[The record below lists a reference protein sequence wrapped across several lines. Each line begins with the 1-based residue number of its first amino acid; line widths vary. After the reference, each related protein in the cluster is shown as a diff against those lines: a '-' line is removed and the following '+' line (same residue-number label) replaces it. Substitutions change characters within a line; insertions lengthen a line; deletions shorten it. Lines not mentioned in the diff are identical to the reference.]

1 MLESPSTLA
10 DTAVNTGDRSAV
22 LEVENTELRARLEAR
37 DQRIRLLEEALRVL
51 KANTY
56 GPSRERLSVAAGQV
70 ELFNEIEATLDITE
84 AVGMEPELKA
94 TPLREDK
101 SAGGKPGRT
110 KLASHLPRVEIRHE
124 LTEAE
129 RQCGCGGVLAEIGA
143 DVSEQIDY
151 VPAKVQV
158 LRHVRVKYA
167 CPGCEQCVKTAAL
180 PEHIL
185 PKTNAS
191 PGLLA
196 QLVTSKY
203 VDSLPLYR
211 QEAMF
216 ERYGVRLPRATQAAW
231 MIGLNL
237 PLQPLLNLMDER
249 LRSSGYVRIDETRVQ
264 VLNSDKAPSALHWMW
279 VRVAGPKH
287 QRIILFDYDPSRG
300 GEVADGLIEG
310 CSGYLQSDGYQA
322 YEGVSARAGLIH
334 VGCFAHARRRF
345 FEALKALPNAQR
357 KQASAAHEA
366 VRRIDALYLIERQ
379 IKDLDDEGRTRIRRD
394 EAVPQLA
401 SLHEWANRMQH
412 ETMPSGKLGE
422 ALGYLITQWPKLVR
436 YVEDPRLAIDTNL
449 AENSIR
455 PFALGRRNWLFADT
469 VKGAKASAALYSIV
483 STARANGLEP
493 YAYLRR
499 LFAELPKAKTV
510 EDFEALLPFNTAPHS
525 QLPLARN
532 TAVFRSQT

>member
-1 MLESPSTLA
+1 MLESPSVGA
-10 DTAVNTGDRSAV
+10 DTAVTADDRAA
-22 LEVENTELRARLEAR
+22 LLVENSELRARIEAR
-37 DQRIRLLEEALRVL
+37 EQRIRLLEEALRVL

-84 AVGMEPELKA
+84 AVGIEPELKA
-94 TPLREDK
+94 TPLREEK
-101 SAGGKPGRT
+101 TAGGKPGRT
-110 KLASHLPRVEIRHE
+110 KLAAHLPRVEIRHE
-124 LTEAE
+124 LTPAE

-143 DVSEQIDY
+143 EVSEQIDY

-191 PGLLA
+191 SGLLA
-196 QLVTSKY
+196 HLVTGKY

-211 QEAMF
+211 QEAVF
-216 ERYGVRLPRATQAAW
+216 ERHGVRLPRATQAAW

-300 GEVADGLIEG
+300 GEVADALIEG

-322 YEGVSARAGLIH
+322 YEGASERAGLIH

-379 IKDLDDEGRTRIRRD
+379 IKDLIDEERARIRTA
-394 EAVPQLA
+394 EAVPQLK
-401 SLHEWANRMQH
+401 SLHEWASKMQH

-422 ALGYLITQWPKLVR
+422 ALGYLITQWPKLER

-449 AENSIR
+449 AENAIR

-493 YAYLRR
+493 YAYLRH
-499 LFAELPKAKTV
+499 LFAELPKARTV
-510 EDFEALLPFNTAPHS
+510 ENFEALLPWNGGK
-525 QLPLARN
+525 
-532 TAVFRSQT
+532 

>member
-1 MLESPSTLA
+1 MLENPSALA
-10 DTAVNTGDRSAV
+10 GTAVHAGDRRAV
-22 LEVENTELRARLEAR
+22 LEVENTELRARVEAR

-70 ELFNEIEATLDITE
+70 ELFNEIEATLDITD
-84 AVGMEPELKA
+84 AVGMEPDLKA
-94 TPLREDK
+94 TPLREQK
-101 SAGGKPGRT
+101 PAGGKPGRT

-124 LTEAE
+124 LKPAD
-129 RQCGCGGVLAEIGA
+129 RQCGCGGVLIEIGA

-216 ERYGVRLPRATQAAW
+216 ERHGVRLPRATQAAW
-231 MIGLNL
+231 MIGLTV

-322 YEGVSARAGLIH
+322 YEGVSARAGLTHI
-334 VGCFAHARRRF
+334 GCFAHARRRF

-379 IKDLDDEGRTRIRRD
+379 IKDLDDDGRTRIRNN

-401 SLHEWANRMQH
+401 SLHEWASKMQH

-449 AENSIR
+449 AENAIR

-510 EDFEALLPFNTAPHS
+510 EGFEALLPFNTSPHHV
-525 QLPLARN
+525 
-532 TAVFRSQT
+532 TAAYS

>member
-1 MLESPSTLA
+1 MLESPSVGA
-10 DTAVNTGDRSAV
+10 DTAVTADDRAA
-22 LEVENTELRARLEAR
+22 LLVENSELRARIEAR
-37 DQRIRLLEEALRVL
+37 EQRIRLLEEALRVL

-56 GPSRERLSVAAGQV
+56 GPSRERLSVAVGQV

-94 TPLREDK
+94 TPLREEK
-101 SAGGKPGRT
+101 PAGGKPGRT
-110 KLASHLPRVEIRHE
+110 KLAAHLPRVEIRHE
-124 LTEAE
+124 LSAAE

-180 PEHIL
+180 PEYIL

-196 QLVTSKY
+196 HLVTGKY

-211 QEAMF
+211 QEAVF
-216 ERYGVRLPRATQAAW
+216 ERHGVRLPRATQAAW

-249 LRSSGYVRIDETRVQ
+249 LRSSGYVRIDESRVQ

-300 GEVADGLIEG
+300 GEVADALIEG

-322 YEGVSARAGLIH
+322 YEGVSERAGLVH

-379 IKDLDDEGRTRIRRD
+379 IKDLIDEERTRIRTA

-401 SLHEWANRMQH
+401 ALHEWAAKIQH

-449 AENSIR
+449 AENAIR

-483 STARANGLEP
+483 STARTNGLEP
-493 YAYLRR
+493 YAYLRK
-499 LFAELPKAKTV
+499 LFAELPKAKCV
-510 EDFEALLPFNTAPHS
+510 EDFEVLLPFGTVA
-525 QLPLARN
+525 
-532 TAVFRSQT
+532 T

>member
-1 MLESPSTLA
+1 MLESPFVGA
-10 DTAVNTGDRSAV
+10 DSAV
-22 LEVENTELRARLEAR
+22 TADDRAALLVENSELRARVEAR
-37 DQRIRLLEEALRVL
+37 EQRIRLLEEALRLL

-56 GPSRERLSVAAGQV
+56 GPSRERLSVAAGQA
-70 ELFNEIEATLDITE
+70 ELFNEIEATLEVTE
-84 AVGMEPELKA
+84 AIGVEPELKA
-94 TPLREDK
+94 TPLREEK
-101 SAGGKPGRT
+101 PAGGKPGRT

-124 LTEAE
+124 LAEAE
-129 RQCGCGGVLAEIGA
+129 RQCGCGTVLAEIGA
-143 DVSEQIDY
+143 EVSEQLDY

-231 MIGLNL
+231 MIGLTV

-249 LRSSGYVRIDETRVQ
+249 MRSSGYVRIDETRVQ
-264 VLNSDKAPSALHWMW
+264 VLNSDKAPTALHWMW

-310 CSGYLQSDGYQA
+310 CSGYLQSDGYAA
-322 YEGVSARAGLIH
+322 YEGVSDRASLIH

-379 IKDLDDEGRTRIRRD
+379 IKDLGDEERTRIRQE

-401 SLHEWANRMQH
+401 SLYEWASTMQH
-412 ETMPSGKLGE
+412 GTMPSGKLGE
-422 ALGYLITQWPKLVR
+422 ALSYLITQWPKLVR

-449 AENSIR
+449 AENAIR

-510 EDFEALLPFNTAPHS
+510 EDFEAMLPFNTAPI
-525 QLPLARN
+525 
-532 TAVFRSQT
+532 

>member
-1 MLESPSTLA
+1 MLESPSALA

-22 LEVENTELRARLEAR
+22 LEVENTELRARVEAR
-37 DQRIRLLEEALRVL
+37 DHRIRLLEEALRVL

-70 ELFNEIEATLDITE
+70 ELFNEIEATLDITD

-216 ERYGVRLPRATQAAW
+216 ERHGVRLPRATQAAW
-231 MIGLNL
+231 MIGLTV

-322 YEGVSARAGLIH
+322 YEGVSARA
-334 VGCFAHARRRF
+334 A
-345 FEALKALPNAQR
+345 PN
-357 KQASAAHEA
+357 S
-366 VRRIDALYLIERQ
+366 
-379 IKDLDDEGRTRIRRD
+379 
-394 EAVPQLA
+394 
-401 SLHEWANRMQH
+401 
-412 ETMPSGKLGE
+412 
-422 ALGYLITQWPKLVR
+422 
-436 YVEDPRLAIDTNL
+436 
-449 AENSIR
+449 
-455 PFALGRRNWLFADT
+455 
-469 VKGAKASAALYSIV
+469 
-483 STARANGLEP
+483 
-493 YAYLRR
+493 RR
-499 LFAELPKAKTV
+499 LFR
-510 EDFEALLPFNTAPHS
+510 
-525 QLPLARN
+525 AREE
-532 TAVFRSQT
+532 TLFRGT

>member
-1 MLESPSTLA
+1 MLESPSVGA
-10 DTAVNTGDRSAV
+10 DIAVTADDRAA
-22 LEVENTELRARLEAR
+22 LLVENSELRARIEAR
-37 DQRIRLLEEALRVL
+37 EQRIRLLEEALRVL

-56 GPSRERLSVAAGQV
+56 GPSRERLSVAVGQV

-94 TPLREDK
+94 TPLREEK
-101 SAGGKPGRT
+101 PAGGKPGRT
-110 KLASHLPRVEIRHE
+110 KLAAHLPRVEIRHE
-124 LTEAE
+124 LSAAE

-180 PEHIL
+180 PEYIL

-196 QLVTSKY
+196 HLVTGKY
-203 VDSLPLYR
+203 IDSLPLYR
-211 QEAMF
+211 QEAVF
-216 ERYGVRLPRATQAAW
+216 ERHGVRLPRATQAAW

-249 LRSSGYVRIDETRVQ
+249 LRSSGYVRIDESRVQ

-300 GEVADGLIEG
+300 GEVADALIEG

-322 YEGVSARAGLIH
+322 YEGVSERAGLVH

-379 IKDLDDEGRTRIRRD
+379 IKDLIDEERTRIRTA

-401 SLHEWANRMQH
+401 ALHEWAAKIQH

-449 AENSIR
+449 AENAIR

-483 STARANGLEP
+483 STARTNGLEP
-493 YAYLRR
+493 YAYLRK
-499 LFAELPKAKTV
+499 LFAELPKAKCV
-510 EDFEALLPFNTAPHS
+510 EDFEVLLPFGTVA
-525 QLPLARN
+525 
-532 TAVFRSQT
+532 T

>member
-1 MLESPSTLA
+1 MLESPPVGA
-10 DTAVNTGDRSAV
+10 DTAVNASDRSAV
-22 LEVENTELRARLEAR
+22 LEVENTELRARVESR

-70 ELFNEIEATLDITE
+70 ELFNEIEATLEVAE
-84 AVGMEPELKA
+84 AVGVEPELKA
-94 TPLREDK
+94 TPLRDEK
-101 SAGGKPGRT
+101 RGAGKPGRT
-110 KLASHLPRVEIRHE
+110 RLAAHLPRVEIRHE

-143 DVSEQIDY
+143 DVSEQLDY

-231 MIGLNL
+231 MIGLTV

-287 QRIILFDYDPSRG
+287 QRIILFDYHPSRG
-300 GEVADGLIEG
+300 GEVADALIEG

-322 YEGVSARAGLIH
+322 YEGASERAGLLH
-334 VGCFAHARRRF
+334 VGCFAHSRRRF

-379 IKDLDDEGRTRIRRD
+379 IKDLSDQERTRIRTE

-401 SLHEWANRMQH
+401 SLREWAGRMQH

-422 ALGYLITQWPKLVR
+422 ALGYLITQWAKLVR

-449 AENSIR
+449 AENAIR

-510 EDFEALLPFNTAPHS
+510 EDFEGMLPFNTAPI
-525 QLPLARN
+525 
-532 TAVFRSQT
+532 

>member
-1 MLESPSTLA
+1 MLESPIVGAKPQVTA
-10 DTAVNTGDRSAV
+10 DDRAA
-22 LEVENTELRARLEAR
+22 LLVENSELRARVEAR
-37 DQRIRLLEEALRVL
+37 EQRIRLLEEALRVL

-56 GPSRERLSVAAGQV
+56 GPSRERLSTAAGQA
-70 ELFNEIEATLDITE
+70 ELFNEIEATLEITE

-94 TPLREDK
+94 TPLREEK
-101 SAGGKPGRT
+101 PSAGKPGRA
-110 KLASHLPRVEIRHE
+110 KLASHLPRVEVRHE
-124 LTEAE
+124 LTLAE
-129 RQCGCGGVLAEIGA
+129 RQCACGGILEEIGA
-143 DVSEQIDY
+143 DLSEQIDY

-167 CPGCEQCVKTAAL
+167 CPGCEQCVRTAAL

-196 QLVTSKY
+196 HLVTSKY

-211 QEAMF
+211 LEAVF
-216 ERYGVRLPRATQAAW
+216 ERHNVRLPRATQAAW
-231 MIGLNL
+231 MIGLTA
-237 PLQPLLNLMDER
+237 PLQPLFNLMDER
-249 LRSSGYVRIDETRVQ
+249 LRASGYVRIDETRIQ
-264 VLNSDKAPSALHWMW
+264 VLNSEKAPSALHWMW

-322 YEGVSARAGLIH
+322 YEGVSTRAGLVH

-345 FEALKALPNAQR
+345 FDALKALPNAQR
-357 KQASAAHEA
+357 KLASTAQEA

-379 IKDLDDEGRTRIRRD
+379 IKDLKDEERTRIRTE

-401 SLHEWANRMQH
+401 SLHAWASQMQH

-436 YVEDPRLAIDTNL
+436 YVEDPRIAIDTNL
-449 AENSIR
+449 AENAIR

-469 VKGAKASAALYSIV
+469 VKGAKASAMLYSIV

-510 EDFEALLPFNTAPHS
+510 EGFEALLPFSLSNQVIA
-525 QLPLARN
+525 
-532 TAVFRSQT
+532 

>member
-1 MLESPSTLA
+1 MLESPPAGTEPEVTLGVRA
-10 DTAVNTGDRSAV
+10 AL
-22 LEVENTELRARLEAR
+22 LEAECIDLRARIEAR
-37 DQRIRLLEEALRVL
+37 EQRIHLLEEALRVL

-84 AVGMEPELKA
+84 AVGVEPELKA
-94 TPLREDK
+94 TPMREEK
-101 SAGGKPGRT
+101 PSVGKPGRT
-110 KLASHLPRVEIRHE
+110 KLVSHLPRVEIRHE
-124 LTEAE
+124 LNLAE
-129 RQCGCGGVLAEIGA
+129 RQCECGGVLAEIGA
-143 DVSEQIDY
+143 DVSEQLDY

-167 CPGCEQCVKTAAL
+167 CPGCERCVKSAAL

-231 MIGLNL
+231 MIALAVV
-237 PLQPLLNLMDER
+237 LQPLLNLMDER

-279 VRVAGPKH
+279 VRVAGAKH
-287 QRIILFDYDPSRG
+287 ERIILFDYDPSRG
-300 GEVADGLIEG
+300 GEVADALVEG

-322 YEGVSARAGLIH
+322 YEGASERAGLLH

-357 KQASAAHEA
+357 KQATAAHEA

-379 IKDLDDEGRTRIRRD
+379 IKDLSDEERTRIRSQ

-401 SLHEWANRMQH
+401 SLHAWASKMQH

-436 YVEDPRLAIDTNL
+436 YAEDPRVAIDTNL
-449 AENSIR
+449 AENAIR

-469 VKGAKASAALYSIV
+469 IKGAKASAALYSIV

-510 EDFEALLPFNTAPHS
+510 EDFEAMLPFNT
-525 QLPLARN
+525 
-532 TAVFRSQT
+532 T

>member
-1 MLESPSTLA
+1 MLESPSVGTDPAVTA
-10 DTAVNTGDRSAV
+10 DDRAA
-22 LEVENTELRARLEAR
+22 LLVENSELRARVEAR
-37 DQRIRLLEEALRVL
+37 EQRIRLLEEALRVL

-56 GPSRERLSVAAGQV
+56 GPSRERLSAAAGQA
-70 ELFNEIEATLDITE
+70 ELFNEIEATLEVAE
-84 AVGMEPELKA
+84 AVGIEPELKA
-94 TPLREDK
+94 TPLREEK
-101 SAGGKPGRT
+101 PAGGKPGRT

-124 LTEAE
+124 LSEAE
-129 RQCGCGGVLAEIGA
+129 RQCGCGAVLAEIGA
-143 DVSEQIDY
+143 DVSEQLDF

-180 PEHIL
+180 PENIL

-216 ERYGVRLPRATQAAW
+216 ERYGVRLPRATQASW
-231 MIGLNL
+231 MIGLTV
-237 PLQPLLNLMDER
+237 PLQPLLNLMDEQV
-249 LRSSGYVRIDETRVQ
+249 RSSGYVRIDETRVQ
-264 VLNSDKAPSALHWMW
+264 VLNSDKAPTALHWMW

-287 QRIILFDYDPSRG
+287 QRIILFDYDHSRG

-310 CSGYLQSDGYQA
+310 CSGYLQSDGYAA
-322 YEGVSARAGLIH
+322 YEGVSERAGLIH
-334 VGCFAHARRRF
+334 VGCYAHARRRF

-379 IKDLDDEGRTRIRRD
+379 IKDLGADERTRIRRE
-394 EAVPQLA
+394 EAVPQLQ
-401 SLHEWANRMQH
+401 SLHEWASKMQH

-449 AENSIR
+449 AENAIR

-510 EDFEALLPFNTAPHS
+510 EDFEAMLPFNTAPI
-525 QLPLARN
+525 
-532 TAVFRSQT
+532 

>member
-1 MLESPSTLA
+1 MLESPPALA

-110 KLASHLPRVEIRHE
+110 KLASHLPRIEVRHE
-124 LTEAE
+124 LTVAE

-158 LRHVRVKYA
+158 LRHVRIKYA
-167 CPGCEQCVKTAAL
+167 CPGCEQCVKSAAL

-216 ERYGVRLPRATQAAW
+216 ERYGVGLPRATQAAW

-379 IKDLDDEGRTRIRRD
+379 IKDLNDEGRTRIRRD
-394 EAVPQLA
+394 EALPQLA

-510 EDFEALLPFNTAPHS
+510 EDFEAMLPFNITPA
-525 QLPLARN
+525 
-532 TAVFRSQT
+532 

>member
-1 MLESPSTLA
+1 MLESSPTGAESAVTA
-10 DTAVNTGDRSAV
+10 DTRTAL
-22 LEVENTELRARLEAR
+22 LEVENTELRARIEAR
-37 DQRIRLLEEALRVL
+37 EQRIRLLEEALRVL

-70 ELFNEIEATLDITE
+70 ELFNEIEATLELTE
-84 AVGMEPELKA
+84 AVGVEPELKA
-94 TPLREDK
+94 TPMREEK
-101 SAGGKPGRT
+101 PSAGKPGRA

-124 LTEAE
+124 LSAAE
-129 RQCGCGGVLAEIGA
+129 RHCECGGVLAEIGA
-143 DVSEQIDY
+143 DVSEQLDY

-167 CPGCEQCVKTAAL
+167 CPGCEQCVKSAAL

-231 MIGLNL
+231 MIALTVV
-237 PLQPLLNLMDER
+237 LQPLLNLMDER
-249 LRSSGYVRIDETRVQ
+249 LRSSGYIRIDETRVQ

-300 GEVADGLIEG
+300 GEVADALIEG

-322 YEGVSARAGLIH
+322 YEGASERAGLLH

-357 KQASAAHEA
+357 KQPGAAHEA

-379 IKDLDDEGRTRIRRD
+379 IKDLSDAERMRIRGE
-394 EAVPQLA
+394 EAIRQLE
-401 SLHEWANRMQH
+401 SLHAWASKMQH

-449 AENSIR
+449 AENAIR

-493 YAYLRR
+493 YAYLRK

-510 EDFEALLPFNTAPHS
+510 ADFEAILPFNT
-525 QLPLARN
+525 
-532 TAVFRSQT
+532 T

>member
-1 MLESPSTLA
+1 MLESPSVGA
-10 DTAVNTGDRSAV
+10 DTAVTADDRAA
-22 LEVENTELRARLEAR
+22 LLVENSELRACIEAR
-37 DQRIRLLEEALRVL
+37 EQRIRLLEEALRVL

-84 AVGMEPELKA
+84 AVGIEPELKA
-94 TPLREDK
+94 TPLRDEK
-101 SAGGKPGRT
+101 HPGGKPGRA
-110 KLASHLPRVEIRHE
+110 KLAAHLPRVEIRHE
-124 LTEAE
+124 LKPAE
-129 RQCGCGGVLAEIGA
+129 RQCACGAVLAEIGA

-151 VPAKVQV
+151 VPAKIQV

-196 QLVTSKY
+196 HLVTGKY

-211 QEAMF
+211 QEAVF
-216 ERYGVRLPRATQAAW
+216 ERIGVRLPRGTQAAW

-249 LRSSGYVRIDETRVQ
+249 VRSSGYVRIDETRVQ
-264 VLNSDKAPSALHWMW
+264 VLNSDKAPTALHWMW

-287 QRIILFDYDPSRG
+287 QRIILFNYDPSRG
-300 GEVADGLIEG
+300 GEVADALLEG

-322 YEGVSARAGLIH
+322 YEGVSERAGLIH

-366 VRRIDALYLIERQ
+366 VRRIDTLYLIERQ
-379 IKDLDDEGRTRIRRD
+379 IKDLSDEERTRIRQE

-401 SLHEWANRMQH
+401 SLLEWATKMQH

-436 YVEDPRLAIDTNL
+436 YVEDARLAIDTNL
-449 AENSIR
+449 AENAIR

-483 STARANGLEP
+483 STARANSLEP

-510 EDFEALLPFNTAPHS
+510 DDLEALLPFSTAS
-525 QLPLARN
+525 
-532 TAVFRSQT
+532 V

>member
-1 MLESPSTLA
+1 MLESPPVGA
-10 DTAVNTGDRSAV
+10 ETAVTAGERTAL
-22 LEVENTELRARLEAR
+22 LEVENTELRARIEAR
-37 DQRIRLLEEALRVL
+37 EQRIRLLEEALRVL
-51 KANTY
+51 KADIY

-70 ELFNEIEATLDITE
+70 ELFNEIEATLELTE
-84 AVGMEPELKA
+84 AVGVEPELKA
-94 TPLREDK
+94 TPLREEK
-101 SAGGKPGRT
+101 LSAGKPGRA

-124 LTEAE
+124 LNLAE
-129 RQCGCGGVLAEIGA
+129 RQCACGAVLAEIGA
-143 DVSEQIDY
+143 DISEQLDY

-216 ERYGVRLPRATQAAW
+216 ERHGVRLPRATQAAW
-231 MIGLNL
+231 MIALTVV
-237 PLQPLLNLMDER
+237 LQPLLNLMDER
-249 LRSSGYVRIDETRVQ
+249 LRCSGYVRIDETRVQ

-279 VRVAGPKH
+279 VRVAGAKH

-300 GEVADGLIEG
+300 GEVADALIEG

-322 YEGVSARAGLIH
+322 YEGVSERAGLLH

-357 KQASAAHEA
+357 KQATAAHEA

-379 IKDLDDEGRTRIRRD
+379 IKDLSDEERTRIRSE
-394 EAVPQLA
+394 EAVPKLA
-401 SLHEWANRMQH
+401 SLHEWASKLQH

-436 YVEDPRLAIDTNL
+436 YVEDPRVAIDTNL
-449 AENSIR
+449 AENAIR

-510 EDFEALLPFNTAPHS
+510 EDFEAMLPFNT
-525 QLPLARN
+525 
-532 TAVFRSQT
+532 T